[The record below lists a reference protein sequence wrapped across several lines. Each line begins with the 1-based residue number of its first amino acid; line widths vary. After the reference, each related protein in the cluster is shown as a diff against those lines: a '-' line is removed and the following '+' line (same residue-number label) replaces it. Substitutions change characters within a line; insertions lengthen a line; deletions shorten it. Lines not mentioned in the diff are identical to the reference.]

1 MQMSSAHRACDGD
14 RPARYLKRGA
24 AKLDRRVHEAG
35 CRLCKSE
42 RSRVGSS
49 RITNEESDPLRGVGW
64 RVRNQPDANEE
75 ARWMANASPAT
86 DQERCPID
94 VDTGHCRPAPPVVE
108 RSYARAGR
116 LNGRA
121 VGQARRRSLMRT
133 ARPSADEDDDC
144 AQHQRCKSSR
154 GPGESLVQATHFSRA
169 RPTEPTTTSLMDL
182 ASLMTA
188 PHSPRPSVTPS
199 TLSSAAKTPA
209 LRGRGPRRRSQACE
223 LPADRG
229 AGAQGRRV
237 EPRSGAS

>member
-64 RVRNQPDANEE
+64 RVRNQPDPNEE

-116 LNGRA
+116 LNECRA
-121 VGQARRRSLMRT
+121 VGQARRRSLRRHRHFHPT
-133 ARPSADEDDDC
+133 
-144 AQHQRCKSSR
+144 R
-154 GPGESLVQATHFSRA
+154 GRRALHRGRA
-169 RPTEPTTTSLMDL
+169 RRRSDL
-182 ASLMTA
+182 ASYL
-188 PHSPRPSVTPS
+188 
-199 TLSSAAKTPA
+199 
-209 LRGRGPRRRSQACE
+209 
-223 LPADRG
+223 
-229 AGAQGRRV
+229 RV
-237 EPRSGAS
+237 EERELEAGGWLPLAHYRETGQANCLWRAVALPRIAKRCASPSHSLQHWR